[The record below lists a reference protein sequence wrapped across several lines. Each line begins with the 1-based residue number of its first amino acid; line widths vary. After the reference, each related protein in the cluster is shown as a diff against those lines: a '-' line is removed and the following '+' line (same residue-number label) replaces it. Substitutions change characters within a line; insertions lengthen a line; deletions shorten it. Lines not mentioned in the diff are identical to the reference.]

1 MRTARFS
8 TTSLDCTPASGG
20 RSSGERS
27 GKSTLLSLSRGDH
40 PQAYSNDV
48 SLFGR
53 RRGTGES
60 IWDIKRR
67 VGFVSPE
74 LHLYFSEPLTA
85 AETAAT
91 GFHDVL
97 VRRPTTLEQETTVE
111 KLFDEFGIASLRDRL
126 FSRLSTGEQRL
137 VLLIRALVKAPPLL
151 ILDEPFQGFD
161 EELIERARDWLD
173 TRARSDQTLL
183 FVSHY
188 PAEIPQTVT
197 QWLRL
202 ENGRRV

>member
-1 MRTARFS
+1 VRV
-8 TTSLDCTPASGG
+8 
-20 RSSGERS
+20 GERWAVVGANGS
-27 GKSTLLSLSRGDH
+27 GKSTLLSLLCGDH

-97 VRRPTTLEQETTVE
+97 VRRPTTLEQDATVAR
-111 KLFDEFGIASLRDRL
+111 LFEEFVIASLRDRP
-126 FSRLSTGEQRL
+126 FARLSTGEQRL
-137 VLLIRALVKAPPLL
+137 VLLIRALVKEPPLL

-161 EELIERARDWLD
+161 EQLIERARDWLD
-173 TRARSDQTLL
+173 RNVRPEQTML

-188 PAEIPQTVT
+188 PAEIPSTVT

-202 ENGRRV
+202 DNGRRLDRD